1 MKRFLAGLASACAA
15 TLVIAAPAA
24 QAAPIDPVKALRKQ
38 YVPGHGVR
46 FTETA
51 STRVNG
57 KTMTNEK
64 SSGRLAFGKSGVVAF
79 DVSTK
84 NRRSTSFSPDRMI
97 SVGGRTY
104 VQGGIYGKDLPEGK
118 KWVRYSDAPAGVTM
132 NQPVDVFE
140 PKVLRL
146 LLTKAKS
153 SKGGTYTGEI
163 SYKDIAKAYG
173 SKLTGPVSK
182 IKVSYALGL
191 NGKGLVTRLRTSW
204 TLDFG
209 VLGKTVG
216 VTETRYTGWGSRVSV
231 KAPAEST
238 WVDADDLGE
247 DASVPEEIPQSAFD
261 VYAY

>member
-1 MKRFLAGLASACAA
+1 MKRFLAGLTAACAA

-51 STRVNG
+51 STKVNG
-57 KTMTNEK
+57 KTMANEK
-64 SSGRLAFGKSGVVAF
+64 SSGRLAFGKSGVVAV

-84 NRRSTSFSPDRMI
+84 NRRSTSFSPDRLI
-97 SVGGRTY
+97 SVGGHTY

-118 KWVRYSDAPAGVTM
+118 KWVRYSDSPAGATM

-153 SKGGTYTGEI
+153 NKGGTYKGEI

-182 IKVSYALGL
+182 IKVSYALGV
-191 NGKGLVTRLRTSW
+191 NGKGLVTLLRTSW

-231 KAPAEST
+231 KAPAESA
-238 WVDADDLGE
+238 WVDVKDLEEG
-247 DASVPEEIPQSAFD
+247 AGVPEEIPQSAFD